1 MIRTG
6 AEMRETELSKADLG
20 RKTRKRI
27 DKVTQTSCEELKER
41 RAKRTWPLRELREA
55 AAALASGGRRFNPA
69 AQAYGNGLESKK
81 TALCSSDAM
90 EFHAKPHPPNL
101 DDVQVDCNWED
112 VTCPICLDFP
122 HNGVM
127 LQCSSY
133 DKGCRPFMCDTN
145 QAHSNCLERFKSAY
159 GMPIVVKVTSTTH
172 GATVVCIQ
180 DISSNSGSRPACP
193 LCRGDVTG
201 WVVIDKARVYLN
213 MKKRCCEE
221 KQCSYIGNF
230 TELQKHAEL
239 KHPHSCPS
247 EIDPARQLD
256 WDNFQQS
263 TEIIDVL
270 STIHAE
276 VPHGVVLGDYVI
288 EYGDAETGDEHEDFP
303 RSRGNWLTSCISCKV
318 FHRGPRSRQRS
329 RRSGRRSSDHSG
341 SDGSNV
347 GENST
352 RSVDIRGFR
361 FVETDDELPRTDME
375 AIDPSFMIIDH
386 CECVAVGSGSS
397 MGGHLF

>member
-1 MIRTG
+1 MIKEDLLFLLRLLHHLPLFLLPLF
-6 AEMRETELSKADLG
+6 LSSPRQKDLG
-20 RKTRKRI
+20 LGFSALGLST
-27 DKVTQTSCEELKER
+27 TSTLCRNLQR
-41 RAKRTWPLRELREA
+41 GPLL
-55 AAALASGGRRFNPA
+55 LHS
-69 AQAYGNGLESKK
+69 AYGNGLESKK

-361 FVETDDELPRTDME
+361 FVETDDELPRTG
-375 AIDPSFMIIDH
+375 
-386 CECVAVGSGSS
+386 GSNTESIVIPN
-397 MGGHLF
+397 HYR

>member
-1 MIRTG
+1 
-6 AEMRETELSKADLG
+6 
-20 RKTRKRI
+20 
-27 DKVTQTSCEELKER
+27 
-41 RAKRTWPLRELREA
+41 
-55 AAALASGGRRFNPA
+55 
-69 AQAYGNGLESKK
+69 
-81 TALCSSDAM
+81 M

-361 FVETDDELPRTDME
+361 FVETDDELPRTG
-375 AIDPSFMIIDH
+375 
-386 CECVAVGSGSS
+386 GSNTESIVIPNHYRYGSHRS
-397 MGGHLF
+397 QFYDNRPL